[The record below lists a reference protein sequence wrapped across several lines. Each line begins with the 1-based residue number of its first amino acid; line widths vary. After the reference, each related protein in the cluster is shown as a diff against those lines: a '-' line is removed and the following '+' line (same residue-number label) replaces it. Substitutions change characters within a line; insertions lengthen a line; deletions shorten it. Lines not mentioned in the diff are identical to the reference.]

1 MRRLTTVFLIISAIV
16 APLAAQQDRLETF
29 QASFASSN
37 LQTKLEILRA
47 ADGDDPATFGP
58 LYGQALSFAV
68 SNADSLSSEPLLREI
83 ALVAV
88 NRIAAGR
95 YEPAVND
102 LWRLFRSYDETTGR
116 IQILNVLGDL
126 AGANEQ
132 TIDFM
137 NAWVETQNN
146 LTSAGTRVD
155 LQVLMAAVEALG
167 RIGSA
172 SSFESVLD
180 VILVQYPDF
189 VTETALTA
197 LASLDGEPLE
207 LATDVIVRK
216 SVSEKRA
223 PFLFLIEND
232 FLQDGDKLE
241 LARRTLANALLLRPQ
256 ELVEQEEARQVRFAA
271 AEVLR
276 AGEYT
281 EATGEVIRHFN
292 ETVLEFDRG
301 RIPKNRLLEAI
312 ATLGAMGTPEAA
324 TRLTDYLELLNTF
337 TEIDRPYDTQVL
349 LAVITNLAILDSPSS
364 YNALFF
370 TTLLEN
376 YPRRV
381 RDAAREAMESV
392 SQ

>member
-1 MRRLTTVFLIISAIV
+1 MRRLTTVFLIISAV
-16 APLAAQQDRLETF
+16 AAPLAAQQDRLETF

-102 LWRLFRSYDETTGR
+102 LWRLFRSYEETTGR
-116 IQILNVLGDL
+116 IQILSVLGEL

-137 NAWVETQNN
+137 NAWVDTQNN
-146 LTSAGTRVD
+146 LTAAGTRVD
-155 LQVLMAAVEALG
+155 LQVLTAAVEALG

-172 SSFESVLD
+172 SSFSPVLD
-180 VILVQYPDF
+180 VILLQYPDF
-189 VTETALTA
+189 VTQTART
-197 LASLDGEPLE
+197 SLESLGGEPLE
-207 LATDVIVRK
+207 IATDVILGK

-223 PFLFLIEND
+223 PFLFFIEND
-232 FLQDGDKLE
+232 YLQDADKLE

-271 AEVLR
+271 AAVLR
-276 AGEYT
+276 DGAYS

-292 ETVLEFDRG
+292 ETVLEYDRD

-349 LAVITNLAILDSPSS
+349 LAVITNLSILGSPSS

-381 RDAAREAMESV
+381 RDAAREAMDSV

>member
-1 MRRLTTVFLIISAIV
+1 MRRLTTVFLVISAIV

-47 ADGDDPATFGP
+47 ADDDDPATFGP

-95 YEPAVND
+95 YESAVND
-102 LWRLFRSYDETTGR
+102 LWRLFRSYEETTGR

-126 AGANEQ
+126 ASANEQ

-137 NAWVETQNN
+137 NAWVDTQNN
-146 LTSAGTRVD
+146 LTIAGTRVD
-155 LQVLMAAVEALG
+155 FQVLTAAVESLG

-172 SSFESVLD
+172 SSFEAVLD

-189 VTETALTA
+189 VTETALTS
-197 LASLDGEPLE
+197 LGSLDGEPLE
-207 LATDVIVRK
+207 LATDVIISK

-223 PFLFLIEND
+223 PFLFLMESD
-232 FLQDGDKLE
+232 FLQDADKLE

-271 AEVLR
+271 ADVLR
-276 AGEYT
+276 AGEYA
-281 EATGEVIRHFN
+281 EAAGEVIRHFN
-292 ETVLEFDRG
+292 ETVLEYDRD
-301 RIPKNRLLEAI
+301 RIPKSRLLEAI

-349 LAVITNLAILDSPSS
+349 LAVITNLAILDSPGS